1 MVNIDFFLLIK
12 DEDIYTLF
20 ECVFPILKA
29 EWETSVTAGDVSL
42 DEVQR
47 IYYHICA
54 FISLFAYFFV
64 MRS

>member
-1 MVNIDFFLLIK
+1 MLNIDFFLLIK
-12 DEDIYTLF
+12 DEDICALF

-47 IYYHICA
+47 IY
-54 FISLFAYFFV
+54 
-64 MRS
+64 

>member
-29 EWETSVTAGDVSL
+29 EWETSVTAGDASL
-42 DEVQR
+42 DEVQI
-47 IYYHICA
+47 IY
-54 FISLFAYFFV
+54 
-64 MRS
+64 